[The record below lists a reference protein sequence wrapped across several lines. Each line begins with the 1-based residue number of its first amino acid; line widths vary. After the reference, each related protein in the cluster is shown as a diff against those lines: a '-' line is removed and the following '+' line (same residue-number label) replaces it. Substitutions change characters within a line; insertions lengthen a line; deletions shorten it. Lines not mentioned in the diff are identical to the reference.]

1 MRSAADRSQ
10 LFDDEASAP
19 RVSTEVVAVAVAAL
33 SRKGSRKRKK
43 ASEKAVPVTTA
54 APVVM
59 GDDEDIFAGAGHY
72 VKTEGS
78 LAERAELSRRAAA
91 AADDD
96 AGDAAQAAQYLP
108 RKSLQASSTETG
120 L

>member
-1 MRSAADRSQ
+1 M
-10 LFDDEASAP
+10 
-19 RVSTEVVAVAVAAL
+19 STEVVACAVAAL

-59 GDDEDIFAGAGHY
+59 GDDEDMLVREPGHY

-78 LAERAELSRRAAA
+78 LAERARALAA
-91 AADDD
+91 R
-96 AGDAAQAAQYLP
+96 G
-108 RKSLQASSTETG
+108 G
-120 L
+120 

>member
-1 MRSAADRSQ
+1 MRAESRSYDLAGLSAPSKYDAPPTTIVRSAADRSQ

-19 RVSTEVVAVAVAAL
+19 RVSSEVVACAVAAL

-59 GDDEDIFAGAGHY
+59 GDDEDIFAGAG
-72 VKTEGS
+72 T
-78 LAERAELSRRAAA
+78 
-91 AADDD
+91 
-96 AGDAAQAAQYLP
+96 
-108 RKSLQASSTETG
+108 T
-120 L
+120 